1 MENENQ
7 EPQTEKSTASDL
19 KAEASI
25 LEEYQK
31 LKATS
36 VSKEKYET
44 DLKQANDRAELYLK
58 AITEG
63 GNVDTPTDKDSP
75 SLQEMVTDISKF
87 KGTNLGYWQKMT
99 PAIDKML
106 KEVPQAEIE
115 KTIGKE
121 GLEGII
127 RVNEGMKE
135 MVEKANGDPDYFRAI
150 YKNEVAD
157 SARTISADIERAGG
171 LINYLQ
177 NLK

>member
-19 KAEASI
+19 KSEATI

-63 GNVDTPTDKDSP
+63 SKVDIPTDNNSA
-75 SLQEMVTDISKF
+75 SLKEMVADLSKF
-87 KGTNLGYWQKMT
+87 KGTNLEYWQKMT

-106 KEVPQAEIE
+106 KEVPQAEIK
-115 KTIGKE
+115 KTIGE
-121 GLEGII
+121 DGLEGII
-127 RVNEGMKE
+127 RVNQGMKKL
-135 MVEKANGDPDYFRAI
+135 VEKADGDSDYFRAL

-177 NLK
+177 K